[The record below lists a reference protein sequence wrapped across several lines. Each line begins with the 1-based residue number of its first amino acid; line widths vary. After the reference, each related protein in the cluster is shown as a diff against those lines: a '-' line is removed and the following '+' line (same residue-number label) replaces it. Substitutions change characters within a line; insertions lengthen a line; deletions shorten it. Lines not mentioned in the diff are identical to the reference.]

1 MVSSSHWL
9 GSEALNRNVYR
20 ARAFAPSE
28 IGYFGAQGQEGSS
41 MRSAETAANEV
52 TVVFRNAALMFD
64 LPSGST
70 LEDLARRLEDL
81 GERPFGEPVYI
92 DIKVRH

>member
-1 MVSSSHWL
+1 
-9 GSEALNRNVYR
+9 
-20 ARAFAPSE
+20 
-28 IGYFGAQGQEGSS
+28 
-41 MRSAETAANEV
+41 MRSAETTANEV

-70 LEDLARRLEDL
+70 LEDLARRLENI

-92 DIKVRH
+92 DVRVRH